1 MDDHTEPTTDA
12 LARAAQALAVTV
24 SIGEAL
30 ARLHAQ
36 RTHERAAAADR
47 AAAAAGTEQALH
59 REQARLVW
67 APTLDDRHLVRMAA
81 TELLHARDH
90 ARGYQHADPT
100 ARVAVDRIEQRL
112 RDVHP
117 EAMALY
123 DTAIRD
129 GLGADHA
136 LRQALPH
143 FRGEFG
149 LDPADTPL
157 HYRLADGADHS
168 AETANRAGDPTT
180 PHVDEATTG
189 QRQAAQLT
197 AGSAAERARALTVLA
212 FPVAMPEAMAT
223 APKAAKAM
231 LALPAPPVR
240 RQLTATPTL
249 TRQ

>member
-149 LDPADTPL
+149 LDPVDTPI
-157 HYRLADGADHS
+157 HYRLGVDAEHLADA
-168 AETANRAGDPTT
+168 ARTAGMDVGPS
-180 PHVDEATTG
+180 
-189 QRQAAQLT
+189 RQA
-197 AGSAAERARALTVLA
+197 TVLHG
-212 FPVAMPEAMAT
+212 
-223 APKAAKAM
+223 
-231 LALPAPPVR
+231 R
-240 RQLTATPTL
+240 
-249 TRQ
+249 